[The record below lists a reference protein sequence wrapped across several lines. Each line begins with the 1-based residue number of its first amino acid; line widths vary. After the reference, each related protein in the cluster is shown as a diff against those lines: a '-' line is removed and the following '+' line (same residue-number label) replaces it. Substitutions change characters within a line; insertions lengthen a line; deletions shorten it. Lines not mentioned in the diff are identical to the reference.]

1 MDKLLEDYKA
11 YYRTRSKRY
20 RPTYTPDK
28 LDGNTRGPDPFV

>member
-20 RPTYTPDK
+20 RPPHTPNK
-28 LDGNTRGPDPFV
+28 LESHTRKHKSFV